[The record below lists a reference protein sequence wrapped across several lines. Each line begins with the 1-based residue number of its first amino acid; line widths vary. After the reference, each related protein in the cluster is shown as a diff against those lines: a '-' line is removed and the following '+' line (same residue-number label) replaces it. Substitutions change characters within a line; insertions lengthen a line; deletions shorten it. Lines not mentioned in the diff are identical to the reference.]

1 MKPNRQLVN
10 ETLQSTR
17 EIDGKEMIVGK
28 MKSLYEV
35 PNAQS
40 TSKNLKK
47 WVKESPEKF
56 LMYHHDPKTFENLK
70 QIVEKYDDA
79 KNPLQKYFEEE
90 GEYLRKYS
98 KNGNGPIVKSLK
110 YYQRALGAH
119 MDITKN
125 YEDSS
130 KKVVLLSLTPF
141 RMDVY
146 FEEDHYKFISL
157 TMKDLVEKKDAY
169 IIDQEHY
176 QKKMD
181 ELGIKDRNNFQFS
194 LYKNDVLQFDG
205 EIYRLIGHDDS
216 RRKLEFNTV
225 KYDYKEYCKNNE
237 IKSNRIFKTVGKSVQ
252 EFSKVHQDI
261 LGNTFVSKTEKFKG
275 TYKK

>member
-28 MKSLYEV
+28 MKGLYEV

-56 LMYHHDPKTFENLK
+56 LMYHHDPRTFEDLK

-125 YEDSS
+125 YKDSS
-130 KKVVLLSLTPF
+130 SKVVLLSLTPF

-146 FEEDHYKFISL
+146 FEGDHYKFISL
-157 TMKDLVEKKDAY
+157 TMKDLVEKKNAY
-169 IIDQEHY
+169 VIDQEQY

-181 ELGIKDRNNFQFS
+181 ELDIKDRNNFQFS
-194 LYKNDVLQFDG
+194 LYKNDVVRMEG
-205 EIYRLIGHDDS
+205 EYYRLIGHEDS
-216 RRKLEFNTV
+216 RKRLGLNMLR
-225 KYDYKEYCKNNE
+225 YDYKEYCLRNNIKNN
-237 IKSNRIFKTVGKSVQ
+237 RIQ
-252 EFSKVHQDI
+252 PILSKKVRDFTKIHYDI
-261 LGNTFVSKTEKFKG
+261 LGNTFENKKEKIKWE
-275 TYKK
+275 YPK